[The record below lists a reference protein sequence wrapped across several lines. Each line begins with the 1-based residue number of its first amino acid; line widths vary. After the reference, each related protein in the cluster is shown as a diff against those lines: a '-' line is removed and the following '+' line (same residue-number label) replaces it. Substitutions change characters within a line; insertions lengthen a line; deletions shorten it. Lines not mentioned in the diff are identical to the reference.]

1 MCERLLQFLLAEASS
16 GVTEMLS
23 FELMEA
29 LLYRVQLSLFTG
41 RLESALA
48 VLQVSRD
55 LGYLPHAVHHK
66 RNVSLKNRVP
76 KKQTT
81 NTAVYVSVQPCWGPH
96 DGLSPVFQRA
106 GLM

>member
-23 FELMEA
+23 FKLMEA

-48 VLQVSRD
+48 VLQVRR
-55 LGYLPHAVHHK
+55 GNLPHAVH
-66 RNVSLKNRVP
+66 P
-76 KKQTT
+76 
-81 NTAVYVSVQPCWGPH
+81 AVYVSVQPCW
-96 DGLSPVFQRA
+96 A
-106 GLM
+106 T

>member
-16 GVTEMLS
+16 GVTEKLS

-48 VLQVSRD
+48 VLQVRRD
-55 LGYLPHAVHHK
+55 LRHLCVIVLLLHHK
-66 RNVSLKNRVP
+66 RNVSGRNIFYRV
-76 KKQTT
+76 
-81 NTAVYVSVQPCWGPH
+81 
-96 DGLSPVFQRA
+96 
-106 GLM
+106 

>member
-55 LGYLPHAVHHK
+55 LGHLPHAVHHK
-66 RNVSLKNRVP
+66 RNV
-76 KKQTT
+76 
-81 NTAVYVSVQPCWGPH
+81 TAVYVSVQPCWGPH
-96 DGLSPVFQRA
+96 DWLSPVFQRA